1 MDAQQILS
9 NLSFGKVDAESDDK
23 LSNCFIG
30 TDLLKQA
37 LQPRHTLIVGGK
49 GSGKS
54 AFFRLLS
61 QDVSR
66 LTSLLR
72 NYYAEIYSIPA
83 YGLNSDEYISYSEI
97 QEINPQTIDDF
108 KYFWQLYFGLK
119 TAVNIATCA
128 RMRSRVDSSKSN
140 SLKSNYHTIISLLS
154 EIGLY
159 RRDDYIDRVNK
170 KIKDLLFLPHPNLST
185 TTADKGAILTKTFKG
200 KTALNII
207 SLLDLVDKVLKE
219 TNCLVWVLA
228 DQIDLLYL
236 DNLERRE
243 KAITALVQLLI
254 EYSNRFS
261 NINLKVFLRTDIY
274 KELQIVNKSHLVS
287 LTIELKWAE
296 NLLIK
301 LLVARA
307 VHDRVVRAYCEKIL
321 NENLDVAK
329 VISANDE
336 LLEKTFHL
344 IFNLNINGQ
353 TNKTNPP
360 HKWMMKRMIDGLG
373 MLYPREFI
381 HLGNQAVIKQRE
393 INKSLPNINV
403 KEVSEQNN
411 KSILSTKAVKAAFI
425 EVSKYRC
432 DTFLYAEFPHLKNH
446 FDHFKGLT
454 KTTLSREELFT
465 MFSNL
470 TPSGANAIRAIYE
483 TGLLQ
488 PLGNKN
494 VDACLKFT
502 IPPLYK
508 SGLGIVSRKKKTVSF
523 S

>member
-1 MDAQQILS
+1 MDTNQILS

-23 LSNCFIG
+23 LTNCFIG
-30 TDLLKQA
+30 TDLFKQA
-37 LQPRHTLIVGGK
+37 LQPRHTLLLGGK

-61 QDVSR
+61 QDIYR
-66 LTSLLR
+66 LTPLLH
-72 NYYAEIYSIPA
+72 NAFTEIYSIPA

-97 QEINPQTIDDF
+97 QEINPKTIDDF

-119 TAVNIATCA
+119 AATIIASCP
-128 RMRSRVDSSKSN
+128 RMRSRVYSTKSDSLN
-140 SLKSNYHTIISLLS
+140 SNYNTIINLLS

-159 RRDDYIDRVNK
+159 KRNAYIDRVNK
-170 KIKDLLFLPHPNLST
+170 KIKDLLFLHQ
-185 TTADKGAILTKTFKG
+185 TKTYKG

-207 SLLDLVDKVLKE
+207 SLLNMVDKVLKE
-219 TNCLVWVLA
+219 TKCLVWILA
-228 DQIDLLYL
+228 DQLDLLYL

-243 KAITALVQLLI
+243 KAVTALIQLLI

-274 KELQIVNKSHLVS
+274 KNLQIVNKSHLVS
-287 LTIELKWAE
+287 LTVELKWAD
-296 NLLIK
+296 NLIIK

-307 VHDRVVRAYCEKIL
+307 VHDRLVRAYCEKIL

-329 VISANDE
+329 VISANDD
-336 LLEKTFHL
+336 LIEKVFYL
-344 IFNLNINGQ
+344 IFNLNMNSGATPNHNWI
-353 TNKTNPP
+353 
-360 HKWMMKRMIDGLG
+360 MKRMVDGLG

-393 INKSLPNINV
+393 INKSFASTSNNNMY
-403 KEVSEQNN
+403 KQNSLN
-411 KSILSTKAVKAAFI
+411 ILSIAAIKEAFS

-432 DTFLYAEFPHLKNH
+432 DTFLYSEFPHLKNH
-446 FDHFKGLT
+446 FNQFKGLT
-454 KTTLSREELFT
+454 KTLIHRDDLYT
-465 MFSNL
+465 MFRNL
-470 TPSGANAIRAIYE
+470 NPLGTDAVCAIYE

-488 PLGNKN
+488 PIGNKN
-494 VDACLKFT
+494 VDACLKFN
-502 IPPLYK
+502 IPPLYR
-508 SGLGIVSRKKKTVSF
+508 SGLGIVSRRKKSVSI

>member
-30 TDLLKQA
+30 TDLLKQV
-37 LQPRHTLIVGGK
+37 LQPRHTLLLGGK

-66 LTSLLR
+66 LTPLLH
-72 NYYAEIYSIPA
+72 NYYSEIYSIPA

-119 TAVNIATCA
+119 TATNIATCP
-128 RMRSRVDSSKSN
+128 RMRSRVDSIKSD

-159 RRDDYIDRVNK
+159 RRDGYVDRVNK
-170 KIKDLLFLPHPNLST
+170 KIKDLFFLPHPNLST

-287 LTIELKWAE
+287 YTIELKWAE

-329 VISANDE
+329 VIAADDE
-336 LLEKTFHL
+336 LLEKIFHL
-344 IFNLNINGQ
+344 IFNQ
-353 TNKTNPP
+353 TNPQ
-360 HKWMMKRMIDGLG
+360 HKWIMKRMIDGLG

-393 INKSLPNINV
+393 INKSLPNHTA
-403 KEVSEQNN
+403 EETSEQNHQ
-411 KSILSTKAVKAAFI
+411 SILSTKAVKEAFI

-470 TPSGANAIRAIYE
+470 TPSGANAVRAIYE

>member
-1 MDAQQILS
+1 MDARQILS

-30 TDLLKQA
+30 TDLLKQV
-37 LQPRHTLIVGGK
+37 LQPHHTLVLGGK

-72 NYYAEIYSIPA
+72 NSYAEIYTIPA

-119 TAVNIATCA
+119 TAVNIATCP
-128 RMRSRVDSSKSN
+128 RMRSRVDSSKSI
-140 SLKSNYHTIISLLS
+140 SLKSNFYTIQNLLS
-154 EIGLY
+154 DIGLY
-159 RRDDYIDRVNK
+159 RRDDYINRVHK
-170 KIKDLLFLPHPNLST
+170 KIKDLLFMSHPSLST

-219 TNCLVWVLA
+219 TNCLVWVLT

-243 KAITALVQLLI
+243 KAITALIQLLI

-287 LTIELKWAE
+287 LTVELKWAD

-307 VHDRVVRAYCEKIL
+307 VHDRVVREYCEKIL

-336 LLEKTFHL
+336 LLEKVFRL

-353 TNKTNPP
+353 MSQSNSPR
-360 HKWMMKRMIDGLG
+360 KWIMKRMIDGLG

-381 HLGNQAVIKQRE
+381 HLGNQAVIKQKE
-393 INKSLPNINV
+393 INKSLPNYEEDI
-403 KEVSEQNN
+403 SEKKY
-411 KSILSTKAVKAAFI
+411 KSILSVRAINAAFI

-446 FDHFKGLT
+446 FDHFRGLT
-454 KTTLSREELFT
+454 KTTVNREELFT

-470 TPSGANAIRAIYE
+470 TPSGSNAIRAIYE

-488 PLGNKN
+488 PVGKNN
-494 VDACLKFT
+494 VDSCLKFT

-508 SGLGIVSRKKKTVSF
+508 SGLGIIPRRKKTVSF

>member
-1 MDAQQILS
+1 MDTNQILS

-23 LSNCFIG
+23 LANCFIG
-30 TDLLKQA
+30 TDLFKQT
-37 LQPRHTLIVGGK
+37 LQPRHTLLLGGK

-61 QDVSR
+61 QDIYR
-66 LTSLLR
+66 LTPLLH
-72 NYYAEIYSIPA
+72 NSFTEIYSIPA
-83 YGLNSDEYISYSEI
+83 YGLHSDEYISYSEI

-119 TAVNIATCA
+119 TAGHIATCP
-128 RMRSRVDSSKSN
+128 RMRSRVNSSKSD
-140 SLKSNYHTIISLLS
+140 SLKSNYNTIISLLS

-159 RRDDYIDRVNK
+159 RHDDYIGRMNR
-170 KIKDLLFLPHPNLST
+170 KIKDLLFLHQTNFST
-185 TTADKGAILTKTFKG
+185 TTAEKGRILTKTYKG
-200 KTALNII
+200 KTALNIV

-219 TNCLVWVLA
+219 TKCLAWILA

-243 KAITALVQLLI
+243 KAITALIQLLI
-254 EYSNRFS
+254 VYSNRFS
-261 NINLKVFLRTDIY
+261 NINLKVFLRTDIF

-287 LTIELKWAE
+287 LTVELKWAD

-321 NENLDVAK
+321 NENLDVVK

-336 LLEKTFHL
+336 LMEKVFHL
-344 IFNLNINGQ
+344 IFNLNING
-353 TNKTNPP
+353 
-360 HKWMMKRMIDGLG
+360 HKWIMKRMIDGLG

-393 INKSLPNINV
+393 INKLLSTHTNDG
-403 KEVSEQNN
+403 VSEQISQN
-411 KSILSTKAVKAAFI
+411 ILSVKAIKEAFS

-446 FDHFKGLT
+446 FNQFKGLT
-454 KTTLSREELFT
+454 KILISREELYT
-465 MFSNL
+465 MFNGL
-470 TPSGANAIRAIYE
+470 TPSGANAVRAIYE

-488 PLGNKN
+488 PIGNKN

-508 SGLGIVSRKKKTVSF
+508 SGLGIVSRRKKSVSI

>member
-1 MDAQQILS
+1 MDTHQILS

-30 TDLLKQA
+30 TDLFKQT
-37 LQPRHTLIVGGK
+37 LQPRHTLLLGGK

-61 QDVSR
+61 QDIYR
-66 LTSLLR
+66 LTPLLH
-72 NYYAEIYSIPA
+72 NSFTEIYSIPA

-119 TAVNIATCA
+119 TAANIASCP
-128 RMRSRVDSSKSN
+128 RMRSRVNSSKSD
-140 SLKSNYHTIISLLS
+140 SLKSNYNTIISLLS

-159 RRDDYIDRVNK
+159 KRDDYIGRVK
-170 KIKDLLFLPHPNLST
+170 RKIKDLLFLHQPNLST
-185 TTADKGAILTKTFKG
+185 TTADKRRILTKTYKG

-207 SLLDLVDKVLKE
+207 SLLDMVDKVLKE
-219 TNCLVWVLA
+219 TNCLVWILA

-243 KAITALVQLLI
+243 KAITALIQLLI

-287 LTIELKWAE
+287 LTVELKWAE

-329 VISANDE
+329 VISASDE
-336 LLEKTFHL
+336 LLIK
-344 IFNLNINGQ
+344 IFYVIFGFNTDNTYL
-353 TNKTNPP
+353 P
-360 HKWMMKRMIDGLG
+360 HNWIMKRMIDGLG

-393 INKSLPNINV
+393 INKSLPHQTN
-403 KEVSEQNN
+403 EVVSDQNYQ
-411 KSILSTKAVKAAFI
+411 SILSVRAIKDAFS

-432 DTFLYAEFPHLKNH
+432 DTFLYSEFPHLKNH
-446 FDHFKGLT
+446 FNKFKGLT
-454 KTTLSREELFT
+454 KTLISREELNA
-465 MFSNL
+465 MFNGL
-470 TPSGANAIRAIYE
+470 TPSGANAVRAIYE

-488 PLGNKN
+488 PIGNKN
-494 VDACLKFT
+494 VNACLKFT

-508 SGLGIVSRKKKTVSF
+508 SGLGIVSRKKKIVSF

>member
-1 MDAQQILS
+1 MDTHQILS

-30 TDLLKQA
+30 TDLFKQT
-37 LQPRHTLIVGGK
+37 LQPRHTLLLGGK

-61 QDVSR
+61 QDIYR
-66 LTSLLR
+66 LTPLLH
-72 NYYAEIYSIPA
+72 NSFTEIYSIPA
-83 YGLNSDEYISYSEI
+83 YGLHSDEYISYSEI

-119 TAVNIATCA
+119 TAANIATCP
-128 RMRSRVDSSKSN
+128 RMRSRVNSSKSD
-140 SLKSNYHTIISLLS
+140 SLKSNYNTIISLLS

-159 RRDDYIDRVNK
+159 RHDDYIGRVNR
-170 KIKDLLFLPHPNLST
+170 KIKELLFLHQSNLST
-185 TTADKGAILTKTFKG
+185 TKTYKG

-219 TNCLVWVLA
+219 TNCLAWILA

-243 KAITALVQLLI
+243 KAITALIQLLI

-287 LTIELKWAE
+287 LTVELKWAD
-296 NLLIK
+296 NLIIK

-329 VISANDE
+329 VISASDE
-336 LLEKTFHL
+336 LMKKVFHL

-353 TNKTNPP
+353 TSNTIPS
-360 HKWMMKRMIDGLG
+360 HKWIMKRMIDGLG

-393 INKSLPNINV
+393 INKSLSSHTDDG
-403 KEVSEQNN
+403 VSEQNSQN
-411 KSILSTKAVKAAFI
+411 MLSVEAIKEAFL

-432 DTFLYAEFPHLKNH
+432 DTFLYSEFPHLKNH
-446 FDHFKGLT
+446 FDQFKGLT
-454 KTTLSREELFT
+454 KTFISREELYA
-465 MFSNL
+465 MFNGL
-470 TPSGANAIRAIYE
+470 TPSGANAVRAIYE

-488 PLGNKN
+488 PIGNKN

-508 SGLGIVSRKKKTVSF
+508 SGLGIVSRKKKTVSI

>member
-1 MDAQQILS
+1 MDHQQILS

-23 LSNCFIG
+23 LLNCFIG

-37 LQPRHTLIVGGK
+37 LQPRHTLLLGGK

-61 QDVSR
+61 QNVSW
-66 LTSLLR
+66 LTPLLH
-72 NYYAEIYSIPA
+72 NYFTEIYSIPA

-97 QEINPQTIDDF
+97 QEINPQTLDDF

-119 TAVNIATCA
+119 TAAIIATCP
-128 RMRSRVDSSKSN
+128 RMRSRIASSKSD

-159 RRDDYIDRVNK
+159 RRDEYIDRVNR
-170 KIKDLLFLPHPNLST
+170 KIKDLLFLHRPNLST
-185 TTADKGAILTKTFKG
+185 TTADKGRILTKSYKG

-219 TNCLVWVLA
+219 TNCLVWILT

-236 DNLERRE
+236 DNLERRK
-243 KAITALVQLLI
+243 KAITALIQLLI

-274 KELQIVNKSHLVS
+274 NELQIVNKSHLVS
-287 LTIELKWAE
+287 LTVELKWAD

-307 VHDRVVRAYCEKIL
+307 VHDRAVRAYCEKIL
-321 NENLDVAK
+321 NDNLEVAK
-329 VISANDE
+329 VISASDE
-336 LLEKTFHL
+336 LLIKIFYL
-344 IFNLNINGQ
+344 IFDFKLNGQ
-353 TNKTNPP
+353 NNKNLLPY
-360 HKWMMKRMIDGLG
+360 KWITKIMIDGLG

-393 INKSLPNINV
+393 INKSLQSPSN
-403 KEVSEQNN
+403 EGVSQKNYQ
-411 KSILSTKAVKAAFI
+411 SILSVRAVKEAFS

-446 FDHFKGLT
+446 FNKFKGLT
-454 KTTLSREELFT
+454 KTLLSREELFT
-465 MFSNL
+465 MFSEL
-470 TPSGANAIRAIYE
+470 APSGADAVRAIYE

-488 PLGNKN
+488 PSGNKN
-494 VDACLKFT
+494 VDASLRFT
-502 IPPLYK
+502 IPVLYR
-508 SGLGIVSRKKKTVSF
+508 SGLGIVSRRKKTVSF